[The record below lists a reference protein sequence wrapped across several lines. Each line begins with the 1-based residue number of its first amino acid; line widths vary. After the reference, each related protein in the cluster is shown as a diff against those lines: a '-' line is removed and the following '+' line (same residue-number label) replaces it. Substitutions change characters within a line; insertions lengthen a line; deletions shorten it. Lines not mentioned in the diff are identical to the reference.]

1 LIPAVAKENNVV
13 CNTHNLHIK
22 ARKEKAKFMTTST
35 FKYTLTDALWKL
47 AFIDKNAGHGWINR
61 KKVMLAGT

>member
-1 LIPAVAKENNVV
+1 MPSFTN
-13 CNTHNLHIK
+13 IK